1 MLNGRHV
8 MAMAGSHTVVVSCR
22 WPGDV
27 TDALDQV
34 QYSGRQQRHGSS
46 HIPSG
51 NGAASS
57 QPGHTD
63 GYGGA
68 SDDEQE
74 DFRMPSSLGAVK
86 ES

>member
-1 MLNGRHV
+1 MAEAHGRGV
-8 MAMAGSHTVVVSCR
+8 GTRAQCCCR

-34 QYSGRQQRHGSS
+34 QYRKRQQRHGGS
-46 HIPSG
+46 HIPAG
-51 NGAASS
+51 NGTAAS
-57 QPGHTD
+57 QAAHVD
-63 GYGGA
+63 GYPEA

-86 ES
+86 DSW